1 MKKLISA
8 AAALVWA
15 GAAFA
20 GDWHQ
25 ADTLKCSECHTMHA
39 SRTHALGGANPATDD
54 VGWTGNPAA
63 PNDHLLIQNGVNQT
77 CLACHDNTA
86 VPDVFARN
94 EQGPAQNKRSAG
106 ALNGTVL
113 GAHDNTGY
121 DTYMGHTM
129 GSVDVPPGYERADW
143 DPATEGFHCGNC
155 HAIHGSDVFRNAGAG
170 AEIPGLPGVFKKVG
184 TANQKAAGLFNNQGA
199 RYNAKVANTP
209 RPLVENADYDVFV
222 DNVNRTYVTADVEF
236 RIGQGRMNQYCGVCH
251 GQFHN
256 DTAADTTNTVG
267 ASGAFVRHPTSGVAI
282 GAGQDTTDLPTNLNA
297 AILVRPAYNTTKTGG
312 EAACLSCHKAHGNAR
327 GYALVYPDIQTGNY
341 TNEEEGGAA
350 TVEGAYPIRNLCSV
364 CHVAY

>member
-1 MKKLISA
+1 MKRLISA

-15 GAAFA
+15 GAAVA

-39 SRTHALGGANPATDD
+39 SRQHALGSGNAASAD
-54 VGWTGNPAA
+54 VGWGSGPAT
-63 PNDHLLIQNGVNQT
+63 PNDHLLIQQGVNQT

-86 VPDVFARN
+86 VPDVFAAN

-106 ALNGTVL
+106 ALNGTV
-113 GAHDNTGY
+113 TGHNNAGY
-121 DTYMGHTM
+121 QDWMGHTM
-129 GSVDVPPGYERADW
+129 GSAANPPGYTAAW

-170 AEIPGLPGVFKKVG
+170 GEIAGLPGVFKKVG
-184 TANQKAAGLFNNQGA
+184 TAAQKAAGAFNNQGA
-199 RYNAKVANTP
+199 RYNAKLPNVN
-209 RPLVENADYDVFV
+209 RPLVEDVDYDVFV
-222 DNVNRTYVTADVEF
+222 DNTARTYVTADVEF

-251 GQFHN
+251 GDFHN
-256 DTAADTTNTVG
+256 ASAVDDTNTVG
-267 ASGAFVRHPTSGVAI
+267 ASGAFIRHPTTGELV
-282 GAGQDTTDLPTNLNA
+282 GQPGGSTSLPTNLNA
-297 AILVRPAYNTTKTGG
+297 AILVRPAYATDKLSA

-327 GYALVYPDIQTGNY
+327 GYGLVYPDVQTANY

-350 TVEGAYPIRNLCSV
+350 LIEGAYPIRNLCGV

>member
-1 MKKLISA
+1 MKRLISA

-20 GDWHQ
+20 GDWHM

-39 SRTHALGGANPATDD
+39 SRTHALGSGNAATAD
-54 VGWTGNPAA
+54 VGWTGNPAV
-63 PNDHLLIQNGVNQT
+63 PNDHLLIQAGVNQT

-86 VPDVFARN
+86 VPDVFAAN

-106 ALNGTVL
+106 ALNGPTVV
-113 GAHDNTGY
+113 GHNSAGY
-121 DTYMGHTM
+121 SDWMGHTM
-129 GSVDVPPGYERADW
+129 GSMANPPGYTDVW
-143 DPATEGFHCGNC
+143 DPASEGFHCGNC

-170 AEIPGLPGVFKKVG
+170 GEIAGLPGVFKKVG
-184 TANQKAAGLFNNQGA
+184 TASQKANGAFENQGA
-199 RYNAKVANTP
+199 HYNAKAANTP
-209 RPLVENADYDVFV
+209 RVTAEDADYDVLV
-222 DNVNRTYVTADVEF
+222 TNVNRTYVTADVKF

-251 GQFHN
+251 GDFHN
-256 DTAADTTNTVG
+256 ASAVDDSNTVG
-267 ASGAFVRHPTSGVAI
+267 ASGAFVRHPTTGVAI
-282 GAGQDTTDLPTNLNA
+282 GTTTMIPPNLNA
-297 AILVRPAYNTTKTGG
+297 AILVRPAYDSTDPNAG

-327 GYALVYPDIQTGNY
+327 GYGLVFPDVQTNNY

-350 TVEGAYPIRNLCSV
+350 LIEGAYPIRNLCGV